1 MSRIVIDPVTR
12 IEGHLKIEV
21 ELDGDTV
28 VDAWSSGTLFRGIEL
43 ILKGRQPQDA
53 SLLTQRLCG
62 VCTYV
67 HAVASI
73 RCVED
78 SGKIA
83 VPANARILRNLMMGA
98 QYVHDH
104 PIHFYHLHG
113 TDWVDVTSALT
124 ADPAATATLAKQ
136 VSANA
141 PTIDFAAAQT
151 TLVNATKNGQLGPF
165 GGTYGGHPAYRLSPE
180 ENLLLVAHYLLAI
193 RQQTKAARLHALF
206 GAKNPHPQTLI
217 AGGLTCKN
225 ELTAA
230 RITEFRTLLGEMR
243 SFIDN
248 VYLPDVALAASKYKP
263 YGAIGGFGNYLTY
276 GDFPQTDVEPDSYL
290 FPRGYVYG
298 RDLGNVRD
306 VNPGYIYEH
315 VQHSWYDGA
324 TPDHPATGKTAP
336 KLTAY
341 DTGDRYS
348 WLKAPR
354 YGGEPMEV
362 GPLARVLIAYAK
374 GVAAVKTA
382 VDGLLEKTGLGL
394 ADLHSTLGRVA
405 ARAIETK
412 VIADAMDG
420 WLGQL
425 QTGQPTSV
433 TGTIPAKGMGMGLS
447 EAPRGALGH
456 WIDMVDGK
464 INNYQM
470 VVPSTWNLGP
480 RCAAGKR
487 GPVEEALVGTK
498 VADPARPIEILRVVH
513 SYDPCLACAV
523 HVIDG
528 RRARGPCAAT
538 ASCKD

>member
-21 ELDGDTV
+21 ELSGDTV
-28 VDAWSSGTLFRGIEL
+28 VDAWSSGTLFRGIEP
-43 ILKGRQPQDA
+43 ILKGRQPHDA
-53 SLLTQRLCG
+53 SLITQRLCG

-67 HAVASI
+67 HALTSV

-78 SGKIA
+78 SGKVT
-83 VPANARILRNLMMGA
+83 VPANARILRNLLMGA
-98 QYVHDH
+98 QFVHDH
-104 PIHFYHLHG
+104 TIHFYHLHG
-113 TDWVDVTSALT
+113 TDWVDVPAALS
-124 ADPAATATLAKQ
+124 ADPTATAALAKD
-136 VSANA
+136 VSPSA
-141 PTIDFAAAQT
+141 PAIDFAATQT
-151 TLVNATKNGQLGPF
+151 TLVNSTKNGQLGPF
-165 GGTYGGHPAYRLSPE
+165 AGSYGGHPAYQLSPE

-193 RQQTKAARLHALF
+193 RQQTKAARMHAIF
-206 GAKNPHPQTLI
+206 GAKNPHLQSLQV
-217 AGGLTCKN
+217 GGLTCKN
-225 ELTAA
+225 DLTAA
-230 RITEFRTLLGEMR
+230 HISDFKTLLTDMR
-243 SFIDN
+243 SFITN
-248 VYLPDVALAASKYKP
+248 VYLPDVVLVASKYKAWA
-263 YGAIGGFGNYLTY
+263 GIGGFGNYLAY
-276 GDFPQTDVEPDSYL
+276 GEFPQTDVEPDSFL
-290 FPRGYVYG
+290 FPRGFIWN
-298 RDLGNVRD
+298 RDLGNVRAMD
-306 VNPGYIYEH
+306 PSYIYEH
-315 VQHSWYDGA
+315 VQHSWYDGT
-324 TPDHPATGKTAP
+324 TPDHPSAGKTVP

-362 GPLARVLIAYAK
+362 GPLARVLVAYAK
-374 GVAAVKTA
+374 GVSAVKSA
-382 VDGLLEKTGLGL
+382 VDGLLAKTGLGL

-405 ARAIETK
+405 ARALETQ

-425 QTGQPTSV
+425 QPNQAVST
-433 TGTIPAKGMGMGLS
+433 TGTIPAKGMGMALN

-498 VADPARPIEILRVVH
+498 VADPARPIELLRIVH

-523 HVIDG
+523 HVIDTDRDREYTVRVG
-528 RRARGPCAAT
+528 
-538 ASCKD
+538 